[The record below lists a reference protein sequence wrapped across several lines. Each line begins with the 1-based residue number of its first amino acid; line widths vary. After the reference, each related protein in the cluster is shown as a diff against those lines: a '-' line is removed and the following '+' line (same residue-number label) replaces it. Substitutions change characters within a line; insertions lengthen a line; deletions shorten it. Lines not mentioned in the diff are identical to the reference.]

1 MTQYYLKSW
10 RSDRATLIN
19 FLFHNQLIPLLL
31 IFSHAVQSIAFK
43 PSLAPLY
50 FLILS
55 YEETFIS
62 GALLHYLSK
71 HPVSSQFPDFCKKTE
86 NGEKWGK
93 GRKPSSKRK
102 RNCKSYFRN
111 VIVTLNSAWNGSY
124 LQMYTA
130 RISSKR
136 FFLCFLPAEFPR
148 LTWIIVSFM
157 KITDLKSLHIKFWK
171 SWETY
176 TI

>member
-1 MTQYYLKSW
+1 MESTPSHTKKHSY
-10 RSDRATLIN
+10 RARCYIILQNIR
-19 FLFHNQLIPLLL
+19 FP
-31 IFSHAVQSIAFK
+31 
-43 PSLAPLY
+43 PS
-50 FLILS
+50 FQ
-55 YEETFIS
+55 IS
-62 GALLHYLSK
+62 
-71 HPVSSQFPDFCKKTE
+71 VKKTE

-111 VIVTLNSAWNGSY
+111 VIVTLNSAWNGPY

-148 LTWIIVSFM
+148 LT
-157 KITDLKSLHIKFWK
+157 
-171 SWETY
+171 
-176 TI
+176 